1 MAGLSPSGVNLYQA
15 CNLKFDHRYNQETS
29 GRMTPEPMAGGR
41 LFHIWADTYAR
52 HLIKTGQPFD
62 RDEGLAI
69 AGTMP
74 EGVPLELYEDI
85 QELFARWYKKKT
97 FRSIDHTRTEM
108 KLAFDAEGQE
118 VQWDSPA
125 AAIRMIIDVVEMI
138 DGELIIT
145 DYKTGRQIKPI
156 NKVAGKTYAWGIFQ
170 KLGGEFTRIRY
181 IEDYVRWNKT
191 QELDIT
197 EEDIKSV
204 PAFYA
209 GIAKRIAAQPEWL
222 PAGASGECVYC
233 EAAHKC
239 PTYKAEI
246 EDNDLAI
253 TSDQDAVAL
262 AQKVFTTELRNS
274 KAKEMLKAYSDVNG
288 AIVFGDLEFGPVPE
302 EKVKWDDL
310 PSLIDFLKEDTSEGG
325 EGVSMIAL
333 CKGLSLS
340 KSGIEK
346 AFKAAGLRGDNLKT
360 KVYELI
366 DARGQLKVG
375 TKFKFHN
382 AK

>member
-15 CNLKFDHRYNQETS
+15 CNLKFDYRYNQETS

-41 LFHIWADTYAR
+41 LFHIWADTYAK

-138 DGELIIT
+138 GGELIIT

-156 NKVAGKTYAWGIFQ
+156 NKVAGKTYTWGIFQ

-191 QELDIT
+191 QELDISA
-197 EEDIKSV
+197 EDIKSI

-233 EAAHKC
+233 EAAYKC
-239 PTYKAEI
+239 PTYKAEV

-274 KAKEMLKAYSDVNG
+274 KAKDMLEAHSDAKG
-288 AIVFGDLEFGPVPE
+288 AIVFGDKEFGPVPE
-302 EKVKWDDL
+302 EKVKWDNL
-310 PSLIDFLKEDTSEGG
+310 HSTLIHFMAGHPG
-325 EGVSMIAL
+325 EGLSLETIT
-333 CKGLSLS
+333 KGLSLS
-340 KSGIEK
+340 KSGVEK
-346 AFKAAGLRGDNLKT
+346 IFKATGLRGDDLKA

-366 DARGQLKVG
+366 DAHGQLKVV